1 MGKGDRFSQSTND
14 QLLFLKQEQEKHV
27 EGSKQWTYLQEN
39 INQIVAQN
47 FLEYVNR

>member
-1 MGKGDRFSQSTND
+1 MEEGIRTQQSPNDR
-14 QLLFLKQEQEKHV
+14 LVFLKKEQEQYA
-27 EGSKQWTYLQEN
+27 EGSKKWLYLQEN